1 LLVNQSRDR
10 EGAVARDTLANHRL
24 LARAARIH
32 RMTRK
37 EPLRTVKGMRDIL
50 PPESALW
57 NRIERASREVFAAYS
72 YQEIRTPILEVTELF
87 ARGVGQDTDI
97 VTKEMYTFDD
107 RDGQPLTL
115 RPEATA
121 SVVRS
126 YIEHRMWEQ
135 PGLKKLYYIGP
146 MFRRER
152 PQKGRYRQFYQ
163 IGAEAIGSESPAV
176 DAELLEMLIELL
188 GRVGLT
194 GFVLFLNSVGCSN
207 CRPKYLEVL
216 REELNKV
223 RGQLCGDCQRRSE
236 TNPLRVLDC
245 KVPEDQPVIERLPTI
260 LDLLCPE
267 CRAHF
272 EKLQVHLRDRNIPIT
287 VRPRLVRGL
296 DYYTRT
302 TFEIV
307 HGALGAQ
314 DSLLGGGRYD
324 GLSEMLGGPA
334 APGIGF
340 SIGEDR
346 FALALSQTEPELS
359 AAGSPLFIIWLGE
372 SAYRCAAT
380 LARELRARNV
390 AVELLADVVK
400 LKKALELAS
409 RLGVR
414 HALLIGDQE
423 LAEGKYLLR
432 DMAQGTQ
439 KSVTK
444 EELFEQFAGKSPT
457 R

>member
-1 LLVNQSRDR
+1 
-10 EGAVARDTLANHRL
+10 
-24 LARAARIH
+24 
-32 RMTRK
+32 
-37 EPLRTVKGMRDIL
+37 MRDIL

-57 NRIERASREVFAAYS
+57 NRIEQVAREVFAAYA
-72 YQEIRTPILEVTELF
+72 YQEIRTPLVEPTELF

-97 VTKEMYTFDD
+97 VTKEMYSWED
-107 RDGQPLTL
+107 RGRERPTTLGEAVEAAMGPQSLTL

-121 SVVRS
+121 SVVRA

-135 PGLKKLYYIGP
+135 PGVKKFYYLGP

-163 IGAEAIGSESPAV
+163 IGAEAIGSDNPAV
-176 DAELLEMLIELL
+176 DAEVLEMLIALL
-188 GRVGLT
+188 SRLRLT
-194 GFVLFLNSVGCSN
+194 GFTVLLNSVGCSQ
-207 CRPKYLEVL
+207 CRPQYLAVL
-216 REELNKV
+216 RSELSKV
-223 RGQLCGDCQRRSE
+223 REQLCADCQRRTE

-245 KVPEDQPVIERLPTI
+245 KVPEDQPIIAALPTF
-260 LDLLCPE
+260 LDLLCPQ
-267 CRAHF
+267 CRQHF
-272 EKLQVHLRDRNIPIT
+272 EQLQGYLRDRQIPFT
-287 VRPRLVRGL
+287 LQPRLVRGL

-314 DSLLGGGRYD
+314 NSVLGGGRYD
-324 GLSEMLGGPA
+324 GLSEMLGGPPT
-334 APGIGF
+334 PGIGF

-346 FALALSQTEPELS
+346 LALTLSQPAESDRNSEF
-359 AAGSPLFIIWLGE
+359 GIPLYIIWLGE
-372 SAYRCAAT
+372 SAYRHAAE

-390 AVELLADVVK
+390 AVDLLADPLK

-409 RLGVR
+409 RLRVR
-414 HALLIGDQE
+414 HVLIIGDQE
-423 LAEGKYLLR
+423 LAEGKYPLR

-439 KSVTK
+439 KTVTK
-444 EELFEQFAGKSPT
+444 EELFEQFAGEESAEERLAADPVVRLRSPEAEKGHPV